1 MYSEQI
7 EQLIKS
13 VIADGVITEKER
25 AVLHK
30 RAAAEGIDEDEI
42 DVYVDGLIAQMKP
55 IEKVDKEKTLNID
68 TSMLEKVPKGF
79 RGKRT
84 YDKKLKSDG
93 ETAERIFMN
102 IFYDPEERKTFLVVK
117 IIGSEFYN
125 NLYLNNCNLYI
136 DNHIMEVESTYS
148 GFDIKTDEDG
158 YKVDDTKSYELD
170 SDILKRI
177 CESKNLKMTLNVS
190 ASYKESGKFDPDGKP
205 VYDETKE
212 TFKDIDVSGLK
223 QIAREFYC
231 AAIDKNAYQEEI
243 AEKKTFNI
251 DDAIVARIFRTEV
264 KKFETIKPCPS
275 CFKQYKAINGII
287 VTHIEDKLEPSDHVW
302 PEYNLK
308 SLTND
313 KGVTCFYLCV
323 RTDYQIDDLEATVN
337 MNSYGLRHIS
347 DPDSDKD
354 EDYFFNFFEIETSLL
369 NDMLSTKLDL
379 WIKDGGNNKEME
391 KIPKTWKQAF
401 EYLTDP
407 AKLDNWRKE
416 NPDGAGLFSK
426 FKKLF

>member
-25 AVLHK
+25 AVLRK

-158 YKVDDTKSYELD
+158 YKVDDTNSYELD

-177 CESKNLKMTLNVS
+177 CESKTLKMTLNVS
-190 ASYKESGKFDPDGKP
+190 ASYKKSGKFDPDGKP
-205 VYDETKE
+205 V
-212 TFKDIDVSGLK
+212 
-223 QIAREFYC
+223 
-231 AAIDKNAYQEEI
+231 
-243 AEKKTFNI
+243 
-251 DDAIVARIFRTEV
+251 
-264 KKFETIKPCPS
+264 
-275 CFKQYKAINGII
+275 
-287 VTHIEDKLEPSDHVW
+287 
-302 PEYNLK
+302 
-308 SLTND
+308 
-313 KGVTCFYLCV
+313 
-323 RTDYQIDDLEATVN
+323 
-337 MNSYGLRHIS
+337 
-347 DPDSDKD
+347 
-354 EDYFFNFFEIETSLL
+354 
-369 NDMLSTKLDL
+369 
-379 WIKDGGNNKEME
+379 
-391 KIPKTWKQAF
+391 
-401 EYLTDP
+401 
-407 AKLDNWRKE
+407 
-416 NPDGAGLFSK
+416 
-426 FKKLF
+426 